1 MSKVG
6 LIPRI
11 IQNLR
16 LAETQSEKQEI
27 LSKYHNEVQLSRM
40 LNIIYNPWIDLKMQ
54 DFEPK
59 YMGKQFGM
67 GMPQF
72 MHVIED
78 IISGAFDQR
87 EAEFACRMAM
97 NHINTDDAEIFLG
110 LLRQDLGLGLEIETI
125 NAVWPGLIADYPIRL
140 ATPGDLD
147 DFDKFP
153 AAVQP
158 LSQGL
163 RFNAVVSDGEVSFRN
178 KTGEIIENWERYAEQ
193 FLNLAQ
199 GQNTV
204 FDGHA
209 VVADGTKIAETDN
222 QKVLESDPENIRFIL
237 WDAIRYDGFVQG
249 SDTRIGYN
257 WRYNGIEHM
266 MLLAVDKNPNP
277 CYDLLKAEMVG
288 SHQQLMETVKK
299 HPTGCVVKPMDSIWQ
314 QGETSQELIYKNN
327 G

>member
-11 IQNLR
+11 IENLR
-16 LAETQSEKQEI
+16 LAETQSDKQEI
-27 LSKYHNEVQLSRM
+27 LSKYHNEVQLKRI
-40 LNIIYNPWIDLKMQ
+40 LNVVYNPWIDLKLQ
-54 DFEPK
+54 NFEPK

-97 NHINTDDAEIFLG
+97 NHINTDDAEVFLG
-110 LLRQDLGLGLEIETI
+110 VLRQDLGLGLEIETI
-125 NAVWPGLIADYPIRL
+125 NTVWPGLIADYPIRL
-140 ATPGDLD
+140 ATVGDIK
-147 DFDKFP
+147 DFDRFP

-163 RFNAVVSDGEVSFRN
+163 RVNVIVNDGSVSFRT
-178 KTGEIIENWERYAEQ
+178 KTGEVIESWDQYAAQ
-193 FLNLAQ
+193 FSNLAQ
-199 GQNTV
+199 GQNIV

-209 VVADGTKIAETDN
+209 VVADGTQITETDN
-222 QKVLESDPENIRFIL
+222 QQVLEADPAAIRFVL
-237 WDAIRYDGFVQG
+237 WDAVRYDGFIQG

-266 MLLAVDKNPNP
+266 MMLAVEKNPQP
-277 CYDLLKAEMVG
+277 CYDLLRAEMVG
-288 SHQQLMETVKK
+288 SQEQLNLTVARY
-299 HPTGCVVKPMDSIWQ
+299 TACVIKPMDSIWS
-314 QGETSQELIYKNN
+314 QGKTLEEIIYWTKK
-327 G
+327 